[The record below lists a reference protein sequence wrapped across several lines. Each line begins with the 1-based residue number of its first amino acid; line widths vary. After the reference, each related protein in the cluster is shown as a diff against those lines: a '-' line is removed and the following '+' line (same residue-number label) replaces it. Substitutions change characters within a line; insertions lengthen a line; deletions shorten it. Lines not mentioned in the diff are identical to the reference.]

1 MSVHYCP
8 NCGGEVT
15 ARFCGQCGAKYGK
28 KDLDLKSLF
37 QVVFETITNW
47 EQKMLVT
54 LQVLAK
60 EPGKIAR
67 AFIGGERR
75 KYYHPVKFLLFWA
88 SVNLFIALTLK
99 VSFGEID
106 TNSSELEQR
115 FNLFIQNYISLIYAF
130 SVPMMALGPFLV
142 FRKLDPVFVNYNVM
156 LCYIVGAG
164 LLINIPSYLMV
175 ALWRDAEIL
184 RNIIG
189 PLFPIVFASYFYH
202 SYFKNALWKS
212 GVAGVLTAFFLFLA
226 SLIILTTVYTIFQ
239 LIE

>member
-1 MSVHYCP
+1 MPVNYCP
-8 NCGGEVT
+8 NCGAEIT

-28 KDLDLKSLF
+28 KEVDLKSLF

-47 EQKMLVT
+47 EQKMLIT

-88 SVNLFIALTLK
+88 SVNVFIALTLK

-106 TNSSELEQR
+106 PNVTLIEKQ
-115 FNLFIQNYISLIYAF
+115 FNQFIQNYISLIYAF
-130 SVPMMALGPFLV
+130 SVPVMALGPFLI
-142 FRKLDPVFVNYNVM
+142 FRKLDPKFVNYNVI
-156 LCYIVGAG
+156 LCYVVGVG

-175 ALWRDAEIL
+175 AVWREAEII

-189 PLFPIVFASYFYH
+189 PLFPVLFASYFYH
-202 SYFKNALWKS
+202 SYFKSALWKS
-212 GVAGVLTAFFLFLA
+212 ILAGVFTAFFLFLA
-226 SLIILTTVYTIFQ
+226 SLIILTSVYFVFQ
-239 LIE
+239 MIE

>member
-1 MSVHYCP
+1 MSVHYCT
-8 NCGGEVT
+8 NCGAEIT

-28 KDLDLKSLF
+28 KEVDLKSLF

-54 LQVLAK
+54 LKVLAK

-88 SVNLFIALTLK
+88 GVNLFIALTLK
-99 VSFGEID
+99 VSFGDVD
-106 TNSSELEQR
+106 TKSTELEQG
-115 FNLFIQNYISLIYAF
+115 FNKFIQNYISLIYAF
-130 SVPMMALGPFLV
+130 SVPVMALGPFMV
-142 FRKLDPVFVNYNVM
+142 FRNIDPKFVNYCVI
-156 LCYIVGAG
+156 LCYIVGVG

-175 ALWRDAEIL
+175 ALWRETEIL

-189 PLFPIVFASYFYH
+189 PLFPILFASYFYH
-202 SYFKNALWKS
+202 SYFKSALWKS
-212 GVAGVLTAFFLFLA
+212 ISAGVLTAIFLFLA
-226 SLIILTTVYTIFQ
+226 SLAILTTVFIFF
-239 LIE
+239 EMFA